1 MAKKAPNL
9 RHFAKKC
16 KRFIYFEKTIDIKIK
31 TC

>member
-16 KRFIYFEKTIDIKIK
+16 KRFIYFMICQIKLE
-31 TC
+31 